1 VAWFASWLWE
11 GVVIVLLVSAMLRG
25 LRRVDAATRYAIWWG
40 TLLAIICWPAVTLA
54 RFIGQALL
62 AVRVPAVPVLTAH
75 SARHFVEVTV
85 PSAPVWA
92 LRVAVGL
99 WLASVIWKLS
109 RLAVACWQLR
119 RVKRSCAPV
128 DADQIAHLPLWR
140 AVSRRGRGALLCVS
154 DKVGVACALGFRRP
168 MIALPRQFVEQL
180 APRDLDQVALHEYAH
195 LQRRDDWARLVQLA
209 VDAVC
214 GWHPAVRWISRQLTF
229 EREVACDDWV
239 VQRTRDPLG
248 YARCLTTLAE
258 RTVAGRAS
266 TLSPAA
272 WNSEAVVVRRVQRVL
287 DARRHAAPSPSRW
300 RLAIAVA
307 VVALCAGEA
316 GRVLALQDAT
326 DRIVASSPI
335 GGTLSEAV
343 TAEAFG
349 SIAPL
354 SHVTAAGTIA
364 TANAAVASGSLL
376 ASGAPAFGV
385 AALAP
390 GLDLSS
396 IRPGPARA
404 DTRIAAAEIDSNSTE
419 LSDERPASDTPTVET
434 AAHSSHPAAEEI
446 FSPVPAVQHAFMP
459 RATDEIGAGG
469 TAPGSGFAQLD
480 LSATVDDLVLD
491 DDVDHEMAPPTLDQP
506 AHSAGVTHVRASRP
520 RTRGTGFFARVGR
533 SIAHILGTRTRSPG
547 LGTAE
552 SPRRRRASRAL
563 PIEWPLA

>member
-54 RFIGQALL
+54 RFVAHALL
-62 AVRVPAVPVLTAH
+62 TVPVPDVPAVATHAG
-75 SARHFVEVTV
+75 RHLVEVIV

-128 DADQIAHLPLWR
+128 DDQQIAQLPLWR

-154 DKVGVACALGFRRP
+154 DRVGVACALGFRRP
-168 MIALPRQFVEQL
+168 LIALPRQFVEQL
-180 APRDLDQVALHEYAH
+180 AARDLDQVALHEYAH

-239 VQRTRDPLG
+239 VQRTHDPLG

-258 RTVAGRAS
+258 HTVAGRAS

-272 WNSEAVVVRRVQRVL
+272 WNTEAIVVRRVQRVL

-335 GGTLSEAV
+335 GGTLSAAV

-349 SIAPL
+349 SIASDPSLYVAKTL
-354 SHVTAAGTIA
+354 SPAR
-364 TANAAVASGSLL
+364 ASR
-376 ASGAPAFGV
+376 APVFGA
-385 AALAP
+385 AALSPA
-390 GLDLSS
+390 LDLSS
-396 IRPGPARA
+396 IHPPIARPGARTDA
-404 DTRIAAAEIDSNSTE
+404 ASTETARTQASDDHAAAGV
-419 LSDERPASDTPTVET
+419 PTAET
-434 AAHSSHPAAEEI
+434 ADHLHPVAEES
-446 FSPVPAVQHAFMP
+446 FSPLPALQHAFAP
-459 RATDEIGAGG
+459 RASDEANGPTTATSG
-469 TAPGSGFAQLD
+469 TGFAQLD
-480 LSATVDDLVLD
+480 LTATVDDLVLD
-491 DDVDHEMAPPTLDQP
+491 DDVDHEVAPPTLDEP
-506 AHSAGVTHVRASRP
+506 THGTGVVHVRAARP

-533 SIAHILGTRTRSPG
+533 SIVHILGTHTRSPG
-547 LGTAE
+547 IANPE
-552 SPRRRRASRAL
+552 ARRRRASRTL
-563 PIEWPLA
+563 PIDMTLA